1 MPLKITLHYDDCAE
15 ERQLQLSMKIP
26 KKWRGG
32 PVDKV
37 TDFFV
42 EYYNGKFP
50 ENPLDPKQIHAENA
64 GGSKFHADDVVE
76 VSFINKEHI
85 YIKVPM
91 RRRGAS
97 AQRGETKERKGKRPF
112 APHLPELW
120 AAKSDIVRKEKW
132 FQGMLPSSVLKLGPV
147 FWNGYKYWACCSER
161 KAYDWNDFMK
171 IPGCLCGPHSTK
183 KPEGSELLSPTI
195 IAARQAELE
204 AKKRAAQPQL
214 NDINAY
220 MKESKKAEKP
230 KKKPAKK
237 KEILPE
243 GQKRSIC
250 AVVWFGVCSS
260 FLHGVCKELFVVK
273 DNHDKAC
280 LYHRGQA
287 VFHDGAKY
295 WTCCSEDRKAY
306 DWDQFM
312 KIKPC
317 SLGRHWDGEGDNP
330 NELNCK
336 TCK

>member
-85 YIKVPM
+85 YIKGGAPPRNEEK
-91 RRRGAS
+91 RRR
-97 AQRGETKERKGKRPF
+97 EKENDPSLLTCQNYGCQ
-112 APHLPELW
+112 
-120 AAKSDIVRKEKW
+120 VRYREEENGSKACYHHR
-132 FQGMLPSSVLKLGPV
+132 LGPV

-243 GQKRSIC
+243 GQKRC
-250 AVVWFGVCSS
+250 A
-260 FLHGVCKELFVVK
+260 LCKELFVVK